1 MDGGKGTF
9 NIMFLTLKEQGV
21 LFMVSN
27 FICSMKSLPSLRFG
41 KYCPRLSSRSFVV
54 VASM

>member
-9 NIMFLTLKEQGV
+9 NILFLTLKEQGV